1 VRPMAGRNPANT
13 RKHPRRD
20 GRGWL
25 RFWVFDQVRVAVVMT
40 VAVIFFSAGL
50 STTTVSVVLDYS
62 HA

>member
-1 VRPMAGRNPANT
+1 MAGRNPANT

-40 VAVIFFSAGL
+40 VAVIFFLGRLVNHRGVGGA
-50 STTTVSVVLDYS
+50 
-62 HA
+62 